1 MAPTSPEAA
10 TDSGLKLIIQLPDL
24 TEGSVLFQ
32 EKNTVNMKFVL
43 QNTGLDFPQT

>member
-32 EKNTVNMKFVL
+32 ERNTVNMKFVL
-43 QNTGLDFPQT
+43 QNIQG